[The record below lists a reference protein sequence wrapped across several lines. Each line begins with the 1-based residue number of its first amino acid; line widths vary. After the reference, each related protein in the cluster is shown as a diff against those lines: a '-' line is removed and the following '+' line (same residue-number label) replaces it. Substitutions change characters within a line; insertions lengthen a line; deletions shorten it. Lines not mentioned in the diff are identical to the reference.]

1 VNQCEAVRTEPPWH
15 EQFREVREC
24 WLRNGLKAGTA
35 RVYSHWIRAFRKYCR
50 HRHLYELQ
58 ELTLTG
64 SRRFADDYAR
74 HHLMSRHA
82 TLGWARDSLHAW
94 SQGLAACGFKV
105 PVWTSSVPPGP
116 VPNRL
121 VREFVDY
128 RRDHSGL
135 SVSTLRK
142 DQHASLELLAF
153 LRFRGRTCRT
163 VRLLDLDAF
172 TLKLRRRMGVAALAR
187 QLNSVR
193 AFLRF
198 LHATG
203 RLRFD
208 LAASVVRPLL
218 KQDNRPPKAL
228 PWPTVR
234 RILRAVDTSK
244 PTGRRNYAILLL
256 MSLYGLGGA
265 EIVNLRL
272 EDIDWDRKTIRV
284 CRQKTQATILLPLLP
299 EAARAIA
306 NYLQHGRPTPC
317 HYRQVFIRRKMPYQP
332 LAGPAFIPW
341 MLTRYAQK
349 AGVTSGRLGSH
360 VLRHSQ
366 ATRQVELGTP
376 LKVVGDILGHRHP
389 KDTSRY
395 TRSAVRRLQD
405 LALPLPHV

>member
-1 VNQCEAVRTEPPWH
+1 MNECEALRAERPWH

-24 WLRNGLKAGTA
+24 WLRNGLKSGTA
-35 RVYSHWIRAFRKYCR
+35 RVYSHWIRAFRKYCQR
-50 HRHLYELQ
+50 CRLNELQ

-64 SRRFADDYAR
+64 SRRFADHYAR
-74 HHLMSRHA
+74 HHQMRRRAALD
-82 TLGWARDSLHAW
+82 WARDALHAW
-94 SQGLAACGFKV
+94 SQGLAACGFNV
-105 PVWTSSVPPGP
+105 PVWKPSVPPRP

-121 VREFVDY
+121 IREFVEY
-128 RRDHSGL
+128 RRRHSGL
-135 SVSTLRK
+135 SASTLRK
-142 DQHASLELLAF
+142 DQHAALELLDF
-153 LRFRGRTCRT
+153 LGSRSRTCRT
-163 VRLLDLDAF
+163 VRLLDLDGF

-198 LHATG
+198 LRASG

-228 PWPTVR
+228 PWSTVR
-234 RILRAVDTSK
+234 RILRAVDINT

-272 EDIDWDRKTIRV
+272 ENIDWDRKTIRV

-299 EAARAIA
+299 EAARAIV

-317 HYRQVFIRRKMPYQP
+317 HYRQVFIRRKMPYGP
-332 LAGPAFIPW
+332 LADPSFIRW
-341 MLTRYAQK
+341 MLTRYARK
-349 AGVTSGRLGSH
+349 AGVSSGPLGCH

-405 LALPLPHV
+405 LALPLPRA